1 MDITLKNVKI
11 YAGLSEETIAFNAS
25 VYIDSKK
32 VGDAKNNGHG
42 GANDIDVRDKDGRW
56 NRDLMQKMETEA
68 ATHTWAYEG
77 ETYKHDLDSYIGTL
91 VGNVQEQRDLKR
103 KCRAQTLFRV
113 PTQTYQNGEY
123 HVIKKKYSDGVK
135 AYLTKTYGST
145 VEILN
150 ESMKKE
156 ISI

>member
-11 YAGLSEETIAFNAS
+11 YTGMSEETIAFNAS
-25 VYIDSKK
+25 LYADGKK
-32 VGDAKNNGHG
+32 VGDVSNEGHG
-42 GANDIDVRDKDGRW
+42 GNNNVDVRDKNGHW
-56 NRDLMQKMETEA
+56 NKDLLQKMETE
-68 ATHTWAYEG
+68 TTKYTWAYEG
-77 ETYKHDLDSYIGTL
+77 ETYKHNLDSYIGTL
-91 VGNVQEQRDLKR
+91 VDNVQEQRDLKR

-113 PTQTYQNGEY
+113 PTKTYQNGEY